1 MNRYEVD
8 CTKTGRFTVYVN
20 EGALNK
26 LLLVFMHVLSSQRQ
40 DYIARLA
47 HGLFNCC
54 ADGAVLNLTL
64 RLQCNKQQHF

>member
-26 LLLVFMHVLSSQRQ
+26 LLLVFMHALSSQRT
-40 DYIARLA
+40 RLYRQT
-47 HGLFNCC
+47 GTWFI
-54 ADGAVLNLTL
+54 
-64 RLQCNKQQHF
+64 